1 MKRGF
6 STIVSAGLVWAALL
20 LGTAFTVHNSAQE
33 EESKV
38 SVDDKDAG
46 EHLRLETERG
56 PIHLW
61 RPADYDPRTAGTVVY
76 VHGYFTSVDQT
87 WTDDHL
93 AEQFAASGRNALF
106 IAPQAPQ
113 SMEDPVSWKSLEAL
127 LRTVD
132 RDSPFRLPQGP
143 LVVIGHSGA
152 FRTILHWLDDP
163 RVRCVILL
171 DGLYHGQ
178 REFRYWLHNS
188 PGARSHRLVLVG
200 DETSQESD
208 RFARHIPGAAR
219 RSSIPEELPDFAPAE
234 IRAPLL
240 YLHSQYEHLDIVSGG
255 KVIPLLL
262 QLTVLKPVA
271 GAQETP
277 LSSAKSSGASLS
289 PAAGGP

>member
-1 MKRGF
+1 MKKGF
-6 STIVSAGLVWAALL
+6 ATIVSAGLVWAMLLAGAALT
-20 LGTAFTVHNSAQE
+20 GRNSAQD
-33 EESKV
+33 EESGVKV
-38 SVDDKDAG
+38 DAEAGG

-56 PIHLW
+56 PVHLW

-93 AEQFAASGRNALF
+93 AEQFEASGRNALF

-113 SMEDPVSWKSLEAL
+113 SMEDPVSWTSLEGL

-152 FRTILHWLDDP
+152 FRTILHWLPDP

-178 REFRYWLHNS
+178 REFRYWLRNS
-188 PGARSHRLVLVG
+188 PGAKSHRLVLVG
-200 DETSQESD
+200 DETSQASD

-219 RSSIPEELPDFAPAE
+219 RSSIPEEFPDFAPRE

-262 QLTVLKPVA
+262 QLTALEPVA
-271 GAQETP
+271 GAEETP
-277 LSSAKSSGASLS
+277 LSSARSSGATLS
-289 PAAGGP
+289 APGGGP